1 MNTHL
6 AGRRKVGERDTNTN
20 FLCCPLRRGGM
31 RGRREEK
38 KERGRKNGGEQRRG
52 KREE

>member
-6 AGRRKVGERDTNTN
+6 VGRRKVGERDTNTN
-20 FLCCPLRRGGM
+20 FLCCPLRRRM
-31 RGRREEK
+31 RGKGAEE